1 MWWLEV
7 LFFSFGIGV
16 PIVLTRWLEERY
28 YEHHNVPGKTAMER
42 INYLLDLL
50 RRDVVRSEDSRG
62 IGGLL
67 SGHPFGN
74 DRGPD
79 PSNAVF
85 MSLKDQPISLN
96 VKILS
101 VLAVLVSWLSVLFGL
116 HFFEGIGSF
125 FDHWVWSIPV
135 YFVFI
140 TTSFLFLYGI
150 LISAMDEPKGDL
162 KEFPNILLYTHSG
175 GVGIL
180 FLLFSAAG
188 LLGNNL
194 LQWSEELAND
204 FAALLIL
211 MALSFFFLGGFSAWN
226 TFQEEKR
233 ATKIS
238 HRLSM
243 LDMSDRRRSSNLDAL
258 KNRLKQDLV
267 APKFITTLEK
277 AIEKNYSNRRNS
289 IHIGLDNQEIP
300 SMKAVKETTS
310 TKIPTYKEVLMNYWV
325 PLGKPNRDSDFT
337 AWEAYLLEEVVA
349 EGTGGPKAHRKR
361 LKTLQKHIVDPIKNE
376 FELQYTLAK
385 TVDQVRILVNLYER
399 FADFPEVIERVTA
412 GEAEEFVLIDLNMM
426 QD

>member
-16 PIVLTRWLEERY
+16 PIVLTRWLEDRY

-50 RRDVVRSEDSRG
+50 RRDVVMSEDSGG
-62 IGGLL
+62 IERLL
-67 SGHPFGN
+67 SHHPFKN
-74 DRGPD
+74 DRGPE
-79 PSNAVF
+79 PSNAMF

-101 VLAVLVSWLSVLFGL
+101 VLAVLLSWLSVLFGL

-125 FDHWVWSIPV
+125 FDHWIWSIPV

-140 TTSFLFLYGI
+140 ATCFLFLYGI

-162 KEFPNILLYTHSG
+162 NEFPNILLYTHLG

-211 MALSFFFLGGFSAWN
+211 MALGFF
-226 TFQEEKR
+226 
-233 ATKIS
+233 
-238 HRLSM
+238 
-243 LDMSDRRRSSNLDAL
+243 
-258 KNRLKQDLV
+258 
-267 APKFITTLEK
+267 
-277 AIEKNYSNRRNS
+277 
-289 IHIGLDNQEIP
+289 
-300 SMKAVKETTS
+300 
-310 TKIPTYKEVLMNYWV
+310 
-325 PLGKPNRDSDFT
+325 
-337 AWEAYLLEEVVA
+337 
-349 EGTGGPKAHRKR
+349 
-361 LKTLQKHIVDPIKNE
+361 
-376 FELQYTLAK
+376 
-385 TVDQVRILVNLYER
+385 
-399 FADFPEVIERVTA
+399 
-412 GEAEEFVLIDLNMM
+412 
-426 QD
+426 